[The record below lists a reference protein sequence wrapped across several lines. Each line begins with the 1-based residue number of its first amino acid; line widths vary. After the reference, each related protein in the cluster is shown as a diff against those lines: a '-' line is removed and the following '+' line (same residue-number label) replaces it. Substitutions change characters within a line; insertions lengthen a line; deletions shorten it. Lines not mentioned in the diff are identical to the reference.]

1 MATTKPLALSLKS
14 PANLAGLFLIA
25 LFFSGCQTGKSPE
38 DVTSQFWQALAQGQ
52 IDKAKDHA
60 TENSQQLV
68 NSQDIEKNSVI
79 EIGEAVIEDSDA
91 SVPTTIM
98 RHKKRITFDTVLL
111 LEKDQW
117 KVDYL
122 QTQMNISMVPL
133 GDVFKSLQNLGGAFT
148 KQLERQLPLIQK
160 EMESL
165 GDGLKKQIDEFG
177 RSLENPQD
185 PNNAKKPYPGSI

>member
-1 MATTKPLALSLKS
+1 MATTKPLVALMKS
-14 PANLAGLFLIA
+14 PARLTGLFLIA

-52 IDKAKDHA
+52 IDKAKNHA

-79 EIGEAVIEDSDA
+79 EIGEAMIENSDA
-91 SVPTTIM
+91 SVQTTIM
-98 RHKKRITFDTVLL
+98 RHKKRITFNTVLL

-122 QTQMNISMVPL
+122 QTQMNISMIPL
-133 GDVFKSLQNLGGAFT
+133 GDVLKSLQHLGGAFT
-148 KQLERQLPLIQK
+148 KQLEQQLPLIQK

-165 GDGLKKQIDEFG
+165 GDELKKQIDEFG
-177 RSLENPQD
+177 RSLEKPQD
-185 PNNAKKPYPGSI
+185 PNAKKPYPGSI